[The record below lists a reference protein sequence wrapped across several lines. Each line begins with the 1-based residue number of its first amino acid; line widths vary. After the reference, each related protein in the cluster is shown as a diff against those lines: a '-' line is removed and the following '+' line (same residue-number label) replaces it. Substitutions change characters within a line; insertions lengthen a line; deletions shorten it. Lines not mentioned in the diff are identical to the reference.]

1 VVILIARQIIG
12 GEWFENEVEILE
24 TDLRVAKAMAR
35 YQNIYISLYGRHP
48 RELRDLGNTWVLVN
62 GARMPVGEL
71 ENLTDELQ
79 KEYQQVLA
87 NKRNLVKKLLNW
99 FSKPG

>member
-1 VVILIARQIIG
+1 MVILVTRPID
-12 GEWFENEVEILE
+12 GEWFFNEVELLE
-24 TDLRVAKAMAR
+24 TDMRVAKAMAR
-35 YQNIYISLYGRHP
+35 YQNIYLSLYGRHP

-87 NKRNLVKKLLNW
+87 NKRNLVRKLLNW
-99 FSKPG
+99 FSKP

>member
-1 VVILIARQIIG
+1 VVILEAGRFG
-12 GEWFENEVEILE
+12 GEWFVNEVETLE
-24 TDLRVAKAMAR
+24 TDLRVARAMAR
-35 YQNIYISLYGRHP
+35 YQNIYLSLYGRHP

-62 GARMPVGEL
+62 GARMPVSEL
-71 ENLTDELQ
+71 ENLTDELH

-99 FSKPG
+99 FAKPG